1 MVNDVIIQLKEK
13 LIVEDLY
20 YIGGACDRRIND
32 DEGNPISNLW
42 GNDTV
47 RALLENNTVI
57 RKRNGDKF
65 GAQDIRQLINDGRL
79 TFAYSRVD
87 KSPHDVCDRAD
98 TLAQSAMHATHLS
111 SSMVRH
117 LASGTVS
124 KGDFVEECGYP
135 IFGWIL
141 HGAVTA
147 DDLSVITF
155 IRREVTATETLQALQ
170 KAAYKSRGLST
181 GILSD
186 MGDIPHVVRLQR
198 VQQQG
203 LSRKKT
209 GYLSHVDGHPH
220 VRMWGPLNKPEK
232 WMSITMD
239 FGGGNEAAALASHV
253 RIVQEKTSSKYALR
267 RGAYEKLADNVPFSH
282 PKVDD
287 DDNEDDVLDDDDS
300 DDEVDDAREIL

>member
-1 MVNDVIIQLKEK
+1 M
-13 LIVEDLY
+13 
-20 YIGGACDRRIND
+20 
-32 DEGNPISNLW
+32 
-42 GNDTV
+42 

-203 LSRKKT
+203 LSRKKM
-209 GYLSHVDGHPH
+209 GIC
-220 VRMWGPLNKPEK
+220 RMSMAIG
-232 WMSITMD
+232 M
-239 FGGGNEAAALASHV
+239 
-253 RIVQEKTSSKYALR
+253 YAC
-267 RGAYEKLADNVPFSH
+267 GARSTN
-282 PKVDD
+282 PK
-287 DDNEDDVLDDDDS
+287 S
-300 DDEVDDAREIL
+300 G